1 MSIRTERVASVIREA
16 LSSPLSTLGK
26 ELDAGF
32 VTVTHVRMS
41 KDLRHAKVYLSVF
54 GGKTPPEQALKKIE
68 FRAPEIR
75 RELGRNIRLRFTPE
89 LQFFLD
95 DTLENMERIQ
105 QLLKDANSD

>member
-16 LSSPLSTLGK
+16 LSTPLSELGK
-26 ELDAGF
+26 ELEAGF

-41 KDLRHAKVYLSVF
+41 KDLRQAKVYLSVF
-54 GGKTPPEQALKKIE
+54 GGKLTPEKALTKIQ

-75 RELGRNIRLRFTPE
+75 KELGRNIRLRFTPE
-89 LQFFLD
+89 LHFFLD

-105 QLLKDANSD
+105 QLLKDTNSD